1 MPSPIQQNRF
11 EFKYI
16 LNPIQALEARHFI
29 ENAMTLDPSAT
40 DKGFYIVT
48 SLYCDTPHRGDYYDK
63 SGGFIDRKKIRVRIY
78 ESYLADTIQTIFL
91 ERKLKHDM
99 TFLKTRVSISRA
111 EWDLFMSR
119 NFSKLLSYP
128 REQQK
133 QKLLESL
140 MWDYIAENRQP
151 RYLIR
156 YKRWP
161 YLARDG
167 SDLRITFDESIDT
180 IEQDSLKKPT
190 HTTSVRPY
198 ATIMEVKFGH
208 SIPPWFL
215 LLLGR
220 LHLTRSS
227 FSKYAMSIDAL
238 NAYNPLPR

>member
-1 MPSPIQQNRF
+1 MQQSRF

-16 LNPIQALEARHFI
+16 LNPVQALEARHFI

-40 DKGFYIVT
+40 GKGFYTVT

-63 SGGFIDRKKIRVRIY
+63 SGGFIDRKKIRARIY
-78 ESYLADTIQTIFL
+78 EPHLTDTTQTIFL

-99 TFLKTRVSISRA
+99 TFVKTRISISQV

-119 NFSKLLSYP
+119 NFSKLLSSP
-128 REQQK
+128 RERQK
-133 QKLLESL
+133 QKTLESL
-140 MWDYIAENRQP
+140 LWDYVTENRRPQ
-151 RYLIR
+151 YLIR

-167 SDLRITFDESIDT
+167 SDLRITFDESIDA
-180 IEQDSLKKPT
+180 IEQDSLKTPT
-190 HTTSVRPY
+190 HTTRVRPY
-198 ATIMEVKFGH
+198 ATIMEVKFTQ

-238 NAYNPLPR
+238 NVHNPLPR